1 MVSLSNESRR
11 SGTVVNL
18 LTGYFFNEDT
28 AINHHDEDEL
38 TPDTLPLSSEF
49 DPPFRKLPTVF
60 AIVLH
65 LIVVILLQISII
77 VLPIKCPK
85 KDCGTE
91 ATSIIAYIHGAL
103 WFVHLALDRYY
114 RHHHNKSRQNG
125 YLEFYRRTRHIR
137 RIPLNVNSCA
147 NAVVL
152 VLLRILD
159 DLCPKSEKCLELMK
173 TKKFNDTKAP
183 PDVAQDEML
192 TSFMH
197 SSASSEIGYRV
208 TDERNTF
215 TKTGEEKQFDDQCL
229 QYFDYILLFC
239 RDDQYTDQVLEK
251 QADMIRYLKHHN
263 VQLGKRILALSAENN
278 ALKSNQK

>member
-11 SGTVVNL
+11 SG
-18 LTGYFFNEDT
+18 GYFFNEDT
-28 AINHHDEDEL
+28 AINHHDEEEL

-91 ATSIIAYIHGAL
+91 ATSIIVYIHGAL

-159 DLCPKSEKCLELMK
+159 DLCPKSEKCLELSKANYLLIVITIEVVITVAFLVFYLVK

-197 SSASSEIGYRV
+197 SSASSEIGY
-208 TDERNTF
+208 
-215 TKTGEEKQFDDQCL
+215 
-229 QYFDYILLFC
+229 

-278 ALKSNQK
+278 ALKSNQKM